1 MSQKNRKPLTDTL
14 AQQFVYGE
22 NPKDTTP
29 DSSQKPTPTQPK
41 EDKSSPRK
49 SDTKRDR
56 PSPQALFTDS
66 TPSTKEPML
75 ENNSKTLGV
84 KLPSSSRLMD
94 KFQVPSKEA
103 TVRFTVDLPLSMHR
117 KLSLLAA
124 RTGKKKA
131 EIVRVLLDETLKDL
145 ESDIL

>member
-1 MSQKNRKPLTDTL
+1 MTQKKNRKPLTDTL

-29 DSSQKPTPTQPK
+29 DASQEPTPTQPK
-41 EDKSSPRK
+41 EDKTPPRK

-56 PSPQALFTDS
+56 SSSKAPSTDS
-66 TPSTKEPML
+66 TPSTSEPMS

-84 KLPSSSRLMD
+84 KLPSQSRLMD
-94 KFQVPSKEA
+94 KFQAPSKEA
-103 TVRFTVDLPLSMHR
+103 TVRFTVDLPISMHR

-145 ESDIL
+145 EGD